1 MGNNPDQY
9 RDRLPLPIFLFRLAP
24 QKGFPFKSG
33 RKSSFL
39 NKSSKSQTFLLYLVK
54 YLRMKKFTLLL
65 LLFSQLVFAQ
75 FTDINIVKEIHAK
88 NKGLVVSAHPLASE
102 AGAKMM
108 KMGGN
113 AYDAV
118 IATQLA
124 LAVVYPQAGN
134 IGGGGF
140 LVGVKN
146 NGEKFTIDFR
156 ETAPEKASKD
166 MYLDKKGNANT
177 DLSQNG
183 RLAVGIPGSV
193 AGYFATLKY
202 AKLPMEKLIQP
213 AIDLAEQGFSITE
226 REANL
231 LNHQMQFF
239 DQHNTNKTVFQKTAP
254 WKQGDILVQK
264 ELAAT
269 LKLIQKEGAKGFYEG
284 KTAELLV
291 AEMKRGNGII
301 TLNDLKNYKVIER
314 KPLAFNYKGN
324 EVVSM
329 PLPSSGGILL
339 TQMLKMASFENLE
352 KYPQNS
358 TQAVQIMVEAE
369 RRAFADR
376 AEYMGDP
383 EFIQDQTARLISEEY
398 LKNRWK
404 SFNKNAATPSS
415 EVGKIIAQPKEST
428 ETTHISIVDKDG
440 NAVAVTTTLNGLY
453 GSKVVV
459 SGAGFFLNNEMD
471 DFSVKPGV
479 PNMFGAVGGE
489 ANSIKPG
496 KRMLSSMTPTIVLK
510 NGKPYI
516 IVGTP
521 GGTTIPTSVFQ
532 SIVDVLDFKLSPN
545 MTINSP
551 KFHHQWLPE
560 TVMVEKNFPESTISD
575 LEKLKYKIE
584 RISQLGRTEMIV
596 IDEKGN
602 AVAVADGRGDDS
614 VAVQ

>member
-1 MGNNPDQY
+1 
-9 RDRLPLPIFLFRLAP
+9 
-24 QKGFPFKSG
+24 
-33 RKSSFL
+33 
-39 NKSSKSQTFLLYLVK
+39 
-54 YLRMKKFTLLL
+54 MKKFTLLL

-231 LNHQMQFF
+231 LNNQMQFF
-239 DQHNTNKTVFQKTAP
+239 DQHNTNKTVFQKTTP

-339 TQMLKMASFENLE
+339 AQMLKMASFENLE
-352 KYPQNS
+352 NHAQNS

>member
-1 MGNNPDQY
+1 
-9 RDRLPLPIFLFRLAP
+9 
-24 QKGFPFKSG
+24 
-33 RKSSFL
+33 
-39 NKSSKSQTFLLYLVK
+39 
-54 YLRMKKFTLLL
+54 MKKFTLLL

-231 LNHQMQFF
+231 LNNQMQFF

-339 TQMLKMASFENLE
+339 AQMLKMASFENLE
-352 KYPQNS
+352 NHAQNS

>member
-1 MGNNPDQY
+1 MK
-9 RDRLPLPIFLFRLAP
+9 RIV
-24 QKGFPFKSG
+24 
-33 RKSSFL
+33 
-39 NKSSKSQTFLLYLVK
+39 FLLIISSQ
-54 YLRMKKFTLLL
+54 FT
-65 LLFSQLVFAQ
+65 FAQ
-75 FTDINIVKEIHAK
+75 FTEINIVKEIRTK

-146 NGEKFTIDFR
+146 NGEKFTLDYR
-156 ETAPEKASKD
+156 ETAPEKSSKD
-166 MYLDKKGNANT
+166 MYLDKNGKAST

-193 AGYFATLKY
+193 AGFFATLKY

-226 REANL
+226 KEAKL
-231 LNHQMQFF
+231 LNDKKENF
-239 DQHNTNKTVFQKTAP
+239 DQHNKITTAFQNKNT
-254 WKQGDILVQK
+254 WKQGDL
-264 ELAAT
+264 
-269 LKLIQKEGAKGFYEG
+269 LIQKDLAETLKRIQRDGQKGFYEG
-284 KTAELLV
+284 KTAELLI

-301 TLNDLKNYKVIER
+301 SLNDLKNYKVIER
-314 KPLAFNYKGN
+314 KPLVFNYKGN

-339 TQMLKMASFENLE
+339 AQMLKMSSFENLE
-352 KYPQNS
+352 KFPQNS
-358 TQAVQIMVEAE
+358 TEAVQIMVEAE

-376 AEYMGDP
+376 AEFMGDP
-383 EFIQDQTARLISEEY
+383 DFIKDQTEMLISESY
-398 LKNRWK
+398 LKSRWK
-404 SFNKNAATPSS
+404 NFNKNKATPSS

-428 ETTHISIVDKDG
+428 ETTHISIVDKEG
-440 NAVAVTTTLNGLY
+440 NAVSVTTTLNGLY

-496 KRMLSSMTPTIVLK
+496 KRMLSSMTPTIVMK
-510 NGKPYI
+510 NSKPYI

-521 GGTTIPTSVFQ
+521 GGTTIPTSVYQ
-532 SIVDVLDFKLSPN
+532 SIVNVIDFKLNPN
-545 MTINSP
+545 MAVNTP

-560 TVMVEKNFPESTISD
+560 IVEVTTNFPETTISD
-575 LEKLKYKIE
+575 LEKKNYKIE
-584 RISQLGRTEMIV
+584 RISGIGRTEMIV
-596 IDEKGN
+596 IDEQGN
-602 AVAVADGRGDDS
+602 ATAVADGKGDDS
-614 VAVQ
+614 VAIE